1 MHMDK
6 GLFYWMYLP
15 NKFTIFEAEHTFEVG
30 QRDEELLL
38 GKYDGYSFPIVYKEA
53 FACRYYR
60 DAKDNKLFLLT
71 HFVKTNHGGRN
82 IIVSDEVID
91 LLQKNNITGW
101 KTYPVE
107 VYTQEG
113 ILLKGLNGFTITGR
127 CGAVKPSLC
136 EEVTIPPAYKGG
148 PSVPGYKGDP
158 LDLDAWDGSD
168 LFILEHTCYKY
179 ATEKARKV
187 LSKLTYSNVAFVDI
201 AERLI
206 PQKDAIWKAP
216 MGVNITE

>member
-1 MHMDK
+1 M
-6 GLFYWMYLP
+6 
-15 NKFTIFEAEHTFEVG
+15 
-30 QRDEELLL
+30 
-38 GKYDGYSFPIVYKEA
+38 YKEA
-53 FACRYYR
+53 FNCRYYR
-60 DAKDNKLFLLT
+60 DADNNKVFQLT
-71 HFVKTNHGGRN
+71 NFVKTNHGGRN
-82 IIVSDEVID
+82 IIVFKEVINQ
-91 LLQKNNITGW
+91 LLKNNITGW
-101 KTYPVE
+101 KTYPIE

-113 ILLKGLNGFTITGR
+113 KMLNELSGLTITGR

-158 LDLDAWDGSD
+158 IDVDTWDGSD

-187 LSKLTYSNVAFVDI
+187 LSKLTFSNVAFVDI

-216 MGVNITE
+216 MGVKVTK